1 MKTRIILTVFLVL
14 ILLPVFHPVCSYA
27 QRDEHSP
34 GFYAVVD
41 GEYKQLPYSSAPF
54 FTFSLSFSFFGL
66 TKTYQAQKYKNGV
79 SGLDASDTF
88 VLVIN
93 PDKIAGMTAPDHF
106 DCYTM
111 NMTPDNLALVP
122 LLSFPDKDLRYYKL
136 NPTWTIGP
144 FSFREPSDAIG
155 FDWKQISD
163 NSFEIRVPGLIPGE
177 YGFVTRMSP
186 LSRFEIHSVFGFA
199 VPGIAELDEI
209 AGRYVD
215 AATRI
220 SPFEAISLT
229 DEEKMAKPDF
239 LLDISA
245 VDTLASDEQ
254 KINSLGFLLADYG
267 VRTLFDMPAE
277 EYRDVIKDL
286 AREADYTVREY
297 VARRGDYVLSD
308 IFREHYEEYKVG
320 YGVAVFWMI
329 QSALLNE
336 TAYII
341 ASDPDLFLNRIS
353 DEQADAFLTLLK
365 CRDES
370 FTVLGRRNDYMKSIL
385 SSTRLPM
392 DDTIEKSKD
401 YFITCRDSIISVRNS
416 MLK

>member
-1 MKTRIILTVFLVL
+1 MKTGITLAAVL
-14 ILLPVFHPVCSYA
+14 LSVLFHFSAYA
-27 QRDEHSP
+27 QLDVRPP
-34 GFYAVVD
+34 GLYAVVGEMSIPLKYTRGTVSVESVKLDVARRVYVFD
-41 GEYKQLPYSSAPF
+41 GVTS
-54 FTFSLSFSFFGL
+54 
-66 TKTYQAQKYKNGV
+66 GV
-79 SGLDASDTF
+79 EASDNF
-88 VLVIN
+88 VLVLDPKRKMKNRMLTADDIFFKSMEPRN
-93 PDKIAGMTAPDHF
+93 MLVLPLAVDKEYSQRVYDG
-106 DCYTM
+106 
-111 NMTPDNLALVP
+111 
-122 LLSFPDKDLRYYKL
+122 
-136 NPTWTIGP
+136 
-144 FSFREPSDAIG
+144 G
-155 FDWKQISD
+155 FDATSLLMDVDPKMEFDWEQISD

-220 SPFEAISLT
+220 SPFEAISMT

-267 VRTLFDMPAE
+267 VRTLFEMPTE

-297 VARRGDYVLSD
+297 VARRRDYVLSD

-370 FTVLGRRNDYMKSIL
+370 LTILGRRNDYMKSIL